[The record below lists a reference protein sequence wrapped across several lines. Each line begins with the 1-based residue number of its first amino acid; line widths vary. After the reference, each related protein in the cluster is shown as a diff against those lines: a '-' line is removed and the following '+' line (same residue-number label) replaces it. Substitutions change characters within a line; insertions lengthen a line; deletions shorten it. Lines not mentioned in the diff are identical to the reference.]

1 MIQADAHPN
10 CFIVPPAYK
19 LRHGRSTGA
28 GVMAADFTLGQL
40 NGISDE
46 DEQDW
51 QDRLS
56 HRVQSRPDRHISG

>member
-1 MIQADAHPN
+1 
-10 CFIVPPAYK
+10 
-19 LRHGRSTGA
+19 
-28 GVMAADFTLGQL
+28 MAADFTLGQL